1 MSQRMKRLKGGR
13 NGPEARKKTRLNLF
27 RKTFEIALM
36 ATERGNLGNQE
47 YPSVLNTLGD
57 IFQELSRGYNSDR
70 GVAIP

>member
-1 MSQRMKRLKGGR
+1 MASILRLFS
-13 NGPEARKKTRLNLF
+13 TLNNTIIF
-27 RKTFEIALM
+27 TKEIALM